1 MQIHQSAS
9 LTADPV
15 NDMDAATKRYVDTQ
29 ITTGAIIGG
38 LFFTN
43 IAPTSSGIVGSKT
56 YVSGT
61 VPTNA
66 VITNAT
72 TDTDNVTVTLYAE
85 GGSAFFNPTITIT
98 TVPAQAG
105 GPITATLAVPTPG
118 DRVFTATAA
127 LTGITADTT
136 ITAVSSTNA
145 SATCTITRA
154 AAGPVLTSLTM
165 GAYPGAQTA
174 VKSGDTLTVTGS
186 VANTATYAEIIAGGA
201 ANALTV
207 LTVGAADS
215 AGAGYKTLTG
225 SFTVGS
231 GTGAQAVSVRARN
244 ALGTYGTTFV
254 STNTRVL
261 DQTFP
266 TIGARSIAYPGGQSA
281 LKASETATI
290 TATVTNFDTITYS
303 GTNLSV
309 ASASTYAAS
318 KTVTRTGGTY
328 SFGVN
333 NYTISANRAANNAT
347 TTASSAVT
355 IADAAPTAT
364 ITYSPTGRMASSAA
378 GVDYTVTITATQ
390 QLLSA
395 PSLVASSGTWQ
406 GGAWAGSGTTWT
418 RVLRIVDADPKG
430 SQTFS
435 TLSMTGLAGVTG
447 SSITSGASYTVG
459 GFAVRTITFPAFAQ
473 YAAIGTNVVD
483 ITKVTASYTGSTV
496 LTRQASTANV
506 SQGFT
511 IVNAVGVYDPTGG
524 YLFITD
530 ADFAGANTTGTL
542 QLNIAE
548 AA

>member
-9 LTADPV
+9 LTNDPV

-61 VPTNA
+61 VPSNS

-72 TDTDNVTVTLYAE
+72 TDTDNVTVSLYAE
-85 GGSAFFNPTITIT
+85 GGSAFFSPTITIT
-98 TVPAQAG
+98 TNPAQAG
-105 GPITATLAVPTPG
+105 GPITATLTQTLAG
-118 DRVFTATAA
+118 DRVFSASAA
-127 LTGITADTT
+127 LTGITANTT
-136 ITAVSSTNA
+136 VTAVSSTNA
-145 SATCTITRA
+145 TATCTITRA
-154 AAGPVLTSLTM
+154 AAGPAVTALTM
-165 GAYPGAQTA
+165 GAYPGSQTA
-174 VKSGDTLTVTGS
+174 VKSGDTLTITGT
-186 VANTATYAEIIAGGA
+186 VANTATYAEIVAGGA

-215 AGAGYKTLTG
+215 GGAGFKTLTG
-225 SFTVGS
+225 SFVVGG
-231 GTGAQAVSVRARN
+231 GTGAQTIAVRAHN
-244 ALGTYGTTFV
+244 ALGTFGSNFT
-254 STNTRVL
+254 STNTRLL

-281 LKASETATI
+281 LKASESATI
-290 TATVTNFDTITYS
+290 TSTVTNFDTITYS
-303 GTNLSV
+303 GTNLSI

-333 NYTISANRAANNAT
+333 NYTITANRAANNAT

-355 IADAAPTAT
+355 IADAAPTAA
-364 ITYSPTGRMASSAA
+364 ITYTPTGRMASSPT
-378 GVDYTVTITATQ
+378 GVDYTVTITSTQ

-406 GGAWAGSGTTWT
+406 GGGWAGSGTTWT
-418 RVLRIVDADPKG
+418 RVLRIVDTDAKG
-430 SQTFS
+430 TQTFS

-447 SSITSGASYTVG
+447 STITSGASYTVG
-459 GFAVRTITFPAFAQ
+459 GFATRTITFAAFERFH
-473 YAAIGTNVVD
+473 AIGTNIVD
-483 ITKVTASYTGSTV
+483 ITKVTASYTNSSV
-496 LTRQASTANV
+496 LTRQTSTASV

-511 IVNAVGVYDPTGG
+511 IVDATGTYSPTGG
-524 YLFITD
+524 YLFISD

-542 QLNIAE
+542 QLDIAE